1 MTFFSEVNEEAKTI
15 APEQAALGPRVGF
28 MDSWASGWETQVR
41 TSAQDG
47 MWAAY
52 ADEEDAQLEAMRK
65 AGIENMPRI
74 GLDMWAVN
82 EAMNIGPDDDF
93 FRYKEASRYY
103 YGSGDER
110 SAARM
115 QEYDARIEELR
126 KQYPDLSLRT
136 GREMYEEV
144 IRKGRGAEKRMQSER
159 RTFGGAV
166 GEFVG
171 GGVAS
176 LNPRTDGLNALTLGV
191 GGIGKTAVAR
201 IATEAGAQGAIEALN
216 QVTGVQEQREMMGLS
231 SGFGDAVSRVAGTA
245 LIGGV
250 VQSAGEG
257 LVYAGKRWF
266 GSSKTDIAP
275 PPPEPYKPDPNEPL
289 LLEYKPPE
297 WEGQAAWEA
306 DIKEYQ
312 EQLIRDLM
320 SGTRDYTDDI
330 IPMANYGK
338 TRQGAARARID
349 IDYMARQLDNWDGE
363 LPYQVK
369 PRSMTALPNEVRGIN
384 MPEVR
389 IDTPGA
395 TLDAIAREIDPKLF
409 SVFDKLADRKAEF
422 QRWLQD
428 PRYKAEQTAAVKKAE
443 ATVEDLSTKIENL
456 KYNMGRVGNRRR
468 AEMQTKLDKLMEDR
482 TAAIEKLTVRDTPE
496 MAAIRKELLDTDL
509 KMRDMAPMVGRAY
522 AHAREKW
529 DLDAPERERVK
540 QMIREGRKDLP
551 TADAPAL
558 AETYSDAIRQFEPT
572 LQDKA
577 PILKQSAK
585 VEAQMKPNADAA
597 DYAAAIV
604 RENMKVMDDALK
616 IYRDSLESVSKTAK
630 DGVVTINGQ
639 QYKFDL
645 DADTIFIPDD
655 KGGVKRATIRELLD
669 DNADAEAELKA
680 TQTCSIL

>member
-1 MTFFSEVNEEAKTI
+1 MTFFSEVNEDAKTI

-28 MDSWASGWETQVR
+28 MESFASGWDAQTR
-41 TSAQDG
+41 ASAQDG

-52 ADEEDAQLEAMRK
+52 ADEEDTQLERMRK

-82 EAMNIGPDDDF
+82 EATNIGPDDDF
-93 FRYKEASRYY
+93 FRYKEAAKFY

-110 SAARM
+110 TGQRLS
-115 QEYDARIEELR
+115 EYDARIQELQ
-126 KQYPDLSLRT
+126 KQYPDLGLRT
-136 GREMYEEV
+136 AREMYEEV
-144 IRKGRGAEKRMQSER
+144 IRKGRDAENRMQNER

-166 GEFVG
+166 GEFLG
-171 GGVAS
+171 GSAAS

-191 GGIGKTAVAR
+191 GGVGKTAVVR
-201 IATEAGAQGAIEALN
+201 IATEAGAQGVIEALN

-231 SGFGDAVSRVAGTA
+231 SGLGDAAARMAGTA
-245 LIGGV
+245 LVGGV

-275 PPPEPYKPDPNEPL
+275 PAPEPYKPDPNEPL
-289 LLEYKPPE
+289 LLEYKPAE

-306 DIKEYQ
+306 DVRQYQ

-320 SGTRDYTDDI
+320 NGTRDYTDDI

-338 TRQGAARARID
+338 TRQGAARARMD
-349 IDYMARQLDNWDGE
+349 IDYMAKQLDNWNGDM
-363 LPYQVK
+363 PFQIK
-369 PRSMTALPNEVRGIN
+369 PRTMTAIPSAVRGVDV
-384 MPEVR
+384 PEVR

-395 TLDAIAREIDPKLF
+395 SLDAIAREIDPKLF
-409 SVFDKLADRKAEF
+409 NVFDKLADRKAEF

-456 KYNMGRVGNRRR
+456 KFNMGRVGNRRR
-468 AEMQTKLDKLMEDR
+468 AEMQVKLDKLLEDR
-482 TAAIEKLTVRDTPE
+482 AAAIEKMTVRDTPE

-529 DLDAPERERVK
+529 DLDAPERERIR
-540 QMIREGRKDLP
+540 QMIREGRKDMP
-551 TADAPAL
+551 TADAPIL
-558 AETYSDAIRQFEPT
+558 AETYADTIRQFEPT

-616 IYRDSLESVSKTAK
+616 VYRDSLEQVSKTAK
-630 DGVVTINGQ
+630 DGVVTINGE

-645 DADTIFIPDD
+645 DADTIFMPDET
-655 KGGVKRATIRELLD
+655 GGVKRMTIRELLD